1 MMAEKIMSKGY
12 YWGYST
18 TLVINHNGNRL
29 TLSER
34 NNVPINYDIPSD
46 DGGSEFLFPAVLAV
60 LPTEDR

>member
-1 MMAEKIMSKGY
+1 MAEKTTSKGY

-18 TLVINHNGNRL
+18 TLVITHNGNRL

-46 DGGSEFLFPAVLAV
+46 DGGSPATCTVTLFS
-60 LPTEDR
+60 